1 MENKKKNNKQENR
14 KGWKTVVF
22 NLPLGSLLKF
32 MNEKKIPSSAITKFK
47 EETHRVYAD
56 LEEQQWEDT
65 HYDLTFVRERIIYK
79 SEGDENSQE
88 TEIGFYHLPKSKED
102 CTQMS
107 LRDQGRLEELLHD
120 NGIEGK
126 VRRKKPEYYFSYQY
140 SKEETQ
146 KVEDGFRKE
155 SCEKIGC
162 WECDNHSCNVRRR
175 LHASEYQPAKTEQ
188 DIEDERRA
196 EKYYEGLDAHDLLGE

>member
-1 MENKKKNNKQENR
+1 MENKKENK
-14 KGWKTVVF
+14 KSTGGWKTVVF

-32 MNEKKIPSSAITKFK
+32 MNEKNIPSSALTKFK
-47 EETHRVYAD
+47 EETIRVYAD
-56 LEEQQWEDT
+56 LEEQPWKDT
-65 HYDLTFVRERIIYK
+65 YYDLTFLRGRLLYK

-88 TEIGFYHLPKSKED
+88 TQIGFYHIPKSKKD

-126 VRRKKPEYYFSYQY
+126 VRLKKPEYYFSHQY
-140 SKEETQ
+140 TKEETQ
-146 KVEDGFRKE
+146 EVENGFRKE
-155 SCEKIGC
+155 NCEKIGC

-175 LHASEYQPAKTEQ
+175 LHESEYRPAKTEQ